1 MCDGYIHVH
10 NVVCAA
16 AEAPSVTPSPATVT
30 VTEGDTAVFSC
41 VVTGDPTPVLSWYHM
56 GTLLP
61 GETGGSLT
69 LEGVGREEEG
79 PYECVAS
86 NQVGDD
92 RAIITLIVYS
102 EHLSI
107 QCHHNVLILFDATTM
122 ILQIRTQISNVVLR
136 SQLLFTVPLSSLL
149 SLNFLFPSSSVLPS
163 SSICYPLIIL
173 CYSLFLAPLF
183 SPVYINISSSNN
195 KLSLSLSSPSPP
207 NSCSIS
213 ITTGAPD

>member
-10 NVVCAA
+10 NVVYAA

-30 VTEGDTAVFSC
+30 VTEGDTAVLSC
-41 VVTGDPTPVLSWYHM
+41 VVTGDPTPVLSWYHT

-61 GETGGSLT
+61 GETEGSLT

-79 PYECVAS
+79 LYECVAS

-92 RAIITLIVYS
+92 RAIITLVVYS

-122 ILQIRTQISNVVLR
+122 ILQIRAQISNVVLQ
-136 SQLLFTVPLSSLL
+136 SQLLFTVPL
-149 SLNFLFPSSSVLPS
+149 F
-163 SSICYPLIIL
+163 
-173 CYSLFLAPLF
+173 
-183 SPVYINISSSNN
+183 
-195 KLSLSLSSPSPP
+195 
-207 NSCSIS
+207 SCSL
-213 ITTGAPD
+213 